1 MSLYHRSS
9 CHLLHICPYWHNRPT
24 RRQRALC
31 VETTNAAVNQHH
43 GNTQWQPP
51 ETASSVCLRLSQR
64 ISQRASDWCSTL
76 LNQYLQQQIWLCE
89 NRRRC
94 RFHEVLETRTSLLF
108 FPTHSGINTFFF
120 LHVIAEKSLSWSEF
134 NISAC
139 RLLLWR
145 PSGRIRHIKLFKL

>member
-9 CHLLHICPYWHNRPT
+9 CHLLHICLYWHNRPT

-108 FPTHSGINTFFF
+108 FPTHSGINTVFF

-139 RLLLWR
+139 QLLLWR